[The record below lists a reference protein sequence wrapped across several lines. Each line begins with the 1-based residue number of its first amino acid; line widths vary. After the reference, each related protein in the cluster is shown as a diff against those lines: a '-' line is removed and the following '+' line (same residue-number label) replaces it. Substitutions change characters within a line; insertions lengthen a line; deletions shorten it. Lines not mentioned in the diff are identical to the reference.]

1 MASRVLDSRLATLA
15 DDAEVGVV
23 SGQVA
28 VILSELH
35 LTIQAKKYDLLLA
48 GAGFDTVG
56 GLQLLTETDL
66 FGLGVAPGHVSLL
79 MRAFFPPEEET
90 LDEPLKSDII
100 VAGPPPHPRSRNGPE
115 FCELSASGAPDSKGF
130 RAWVIKFI
138 VHLHHLVL
146 PSTIQAVRRAGQ
158 DPLNLGVEWLVSNE
172 QGRIVFDALVGC
184 GTSGLPADLL
194 LSFSPDI
201 LTGALGVAAVAFIS
215 RMVLVVTDEGAAV
228 LQAWFNQP
236 PPVTKKWML
245 GPGLVQWSRT
255 LEQLVACSCA
265 PSLVAQRL
273 SLYHL
278 VSKIPELVPELAA
291 LRVACKDP
299 AGVAIDDVVALVR
312 AKGEA
317 FNSEKQTQMTVANM
331 C

>member
-1 MASRVLDSRLATLA
+1 M
-15 DDAEVGVV
+15 
-23 SGQVA
+23 
-28 VILSELH
+28 
-35 LTIQAKKYDLLLA
+35 
-48 GAGFDTVG
+48 
-56 GLQLLTETDL
+56 
-66 FGLGVAPGHVSLL
+66 
-79 MRAFFPPEEET
+79 
-90 LDEPLKSDII
+90 
-100 VAGPPPHPRSRNGPE
+100 
-115 FCELSASGAPDSKGF
+115 
-130 RAWVIKFI
+130 
-138 VHLHHLVL
+138 
-146 PSTIQAVRRAGQ
+146 
-158 DPLNLGVEWLVSNE
+158 SNE

-255 LEQLVACSCA
+255 LEQLVACACA

-299 AGVAIDDVVALVR
+299 AGIAINDVVALVR

-317 FNSEKQTQMTVANM
+317 FNSEKQTQQAVANM
-331 C
+331 CFAGVADGTAVVDESQIPCRFWKLGRCRFGDRCKWLHEGPAGIASVAKHHPRGKKKTNKKS